1 MDDKTII
8 VLACL
13 GYLLLLSLITFICY
27 GIDKRKAKKGKWR
40 IKEGTLLIL
49 SLIGGATG
57 GLLAMKK
64 FRHKT
69 TKEHWYFTFV
79 NVAGIIIHLALLVF
93 LFIKL

>member
-8 VLACL
+8 ILIYL

-27 GIDKRKAKKGKWR
+27 GVDKRKAKKGKWR
-40 IKEGTLLIL
+40 VKEGTLLTL
-49 SLIGGATG
+49 SFIGGAIG
-57 GLLAMKK
+57 GFLAMKK

-79 NVAGIIIHLALLVF
+79 NILGVILHVAVLVF

>member
-8 VLACL
+8 LLIYL
-13 GYLLLLSLITFICY
+13 GYLLLLSLITFIAY
-27 GIDKRKAKKGKWR
+27 GVDKRKAKKGKWR
-40 IKEGTLLIL
+40 VKEGTLLLL

-57 GLLAMKK
+57 GFLAMKK

-79 NVAGIIIHLALLVF
+79 NVIGIIFHVALLVF
-93 LFIKL
+93 LIIKL